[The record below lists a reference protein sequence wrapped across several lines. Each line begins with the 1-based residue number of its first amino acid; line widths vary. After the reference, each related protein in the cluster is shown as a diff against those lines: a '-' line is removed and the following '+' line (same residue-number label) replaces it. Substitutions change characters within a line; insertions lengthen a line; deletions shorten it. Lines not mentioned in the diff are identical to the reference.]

1 MVTGV
6 YCLYS
11 VNGRVEHVPIYKRR
25 HYYGFPNDEDE
36 YTSVEHFVAVLSRT
50 GFTVDEGT
58 KLITLSNQLF
68 PDK

>member
-11 VNGRVEHVPIYKRR
+11 VNGRVRHVPIYKSG
-25 HYYGFPNDEDE
+25 HYYGSLKNKIF
-36 YTSVEHFVAVLSRT
+36 TSIEHLVAVLSRT
-50 GFTVDEGT
+50 GVTVPET
-58 KLITLSNQLF
+58 TTSVTLANQLF